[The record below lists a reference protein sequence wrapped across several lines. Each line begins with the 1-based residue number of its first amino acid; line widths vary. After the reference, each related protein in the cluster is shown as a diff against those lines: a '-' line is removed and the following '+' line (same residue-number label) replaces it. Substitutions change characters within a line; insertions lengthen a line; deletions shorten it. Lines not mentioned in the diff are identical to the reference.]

1 MSGFEAII
9 PMAVTAAS
17 TVAGAASRSAAAE
30 QAAAAQ
36 ADAQAR
42 QNQLI
47 LQRQAADQQQQRDLL
62 AKASATQRAR
72 MGALGM
78 DGSGGSADAIL
89 AGMSQDTAD
98 SIAASAQAAQLKL
111 RGSSAGSSSGSNL
124 LDAATAGQSG
134 LSVFKSFYD
143 SMD

>member
-1 MSGFEAII
+1 MSGFETIVPVVAS
-9 PMAVTAAS
+9 AAMS
-17 TVAGAASRSAAAE
+17 VAGQASRASAANE
-30 QAAAAQ
+30 AAAAQ

-62 AKASATQRAR
+62 EKASATQRAR
-72 MGALGM
+72 MAASGM

-98 SIAASAQAAQLKL
+98 SINASAQTAQLKL
-111 RGSSAGSSSGSNL
+111 RNPSSGSSMGSNL
-124 LDAATAGQSG
+124 LDLTTGGNAG
-134 LSVFKSFYD
+134 LSVLKSFYD
-143 SMD
+143 SME